1 MFTWEIDNLMKKY
14 QYNLPSSAYLEIC
27 KTSPQ
32 IIFIKREYDNQ
43 FKIVTKEDDNSS
55 TEWEFGVYR
64 DTD

>member
-1 MFTWEIDNLMKKY
+1 MKKY
-14 QYNLPSSAYLEIC
+14 HYNLPSSAYLEIC